1 MFMVCEGSDWCVCV
15 CDFIPYYLLPLLQP
29 SSHTS
34 SPPTPPSFPP
44 HTPPPLPPPPSHTS
58 SLPPSHT
65 SPSSSHTS
73 SLPPHTPSFPP
84 HTPPPP
90 LTHLLPPPHTQLYL
104 KSRRC
109 CQTSVIRTI
118 SSLQSLQTGVSV
130 VASTLMYSRP
140 FAPPWQSGQQ
150 TPPPTLCALEI
161 KSARFCNASF
171 AKTFCLASLKLGRSR
186 QCLQRLLSL
195 HDRSLAR
202 GWSLRVQR
210 LCTTS
215 SRTSYRTGRH
225 HSL

>member
-1 MFMVCEGSDWCVCV
+1 MVCGPYCSMFMVCEGSDWLV
-15 CDFIPYYLLPLLQP
+15 CDFIPYSLLLLLHNYATLFP
-29 SSHTS
+29 SLLTH
-34 SPPTPPSFPP
+34 
-44 HTPPPLPPPPSHTS
+44 L
-58 SLPPSHT
+58 LPPSHT
-65 SPSSSHTS
+65 TS
-73 SLPPHTPSFPP
+73 L
-84 HTPPPP
+84 
-90 LTHLLPPPHTQLYL
+90 LTHLPPHTQLYL

-109 CQTSVIRTI
+109 YQTSVIRTI
-118 SSLQSLQTGVSV
+118 SSSQSLQTGVSV

-140 FAPPWQSGQQ
+140 FSPPWQSDQQ

-171 AKTFCLASLKLGRSR
+171 ARTFCLASLKLGRSR

-202 GWSLRVQR
+202 GWNLRVQR

-215 SRTSYRTGRH
+215 SRMSYRTGRR